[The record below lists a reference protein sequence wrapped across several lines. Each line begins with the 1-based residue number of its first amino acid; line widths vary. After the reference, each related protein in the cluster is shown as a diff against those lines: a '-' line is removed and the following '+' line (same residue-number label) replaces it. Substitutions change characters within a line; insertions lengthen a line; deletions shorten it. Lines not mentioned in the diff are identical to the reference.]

1 MSAEDST
8 TMAAVA
14 VVSHLML
21 NSVAVVDGVM
31 SGLVD
36 GFVSPGDELASIV
49 ARRHLERLTQF
60 LSMLTRGQLDL
71 AAAAAGLPAA

>member
-1 MSAEDST
+1 MGAEDS

-21 NSVAVVDGVM
+21 NSVAVVDGVVAA
-31 SGLVD
+31 LVD
-36 GFVSPGDELASIV
+36 GYVAPSDELASVV
-49 ARRHLERLTQF
+49 ARRHLERLSQF
-60 LSMLTRGQLDL
+60 LSMLMRGQLDL

>member
-1 MSAEDST
+1 MNAEDS

-31 SGLVD
+31 SGMVD
-36 GFVSPGDELASIV
+36 GHVDPADELASIM

-60 LSMLTRGQLDL
+60 LSMLMRGQLDL

>member
-1 MSAEDST
+1 MSAEDS

-21 NSVAVVDGVM
+21 NSVAVVDGVV
-31 SGLVD
+31 SGMVD
-36 GFVSPGDELASIV
+36 GFVAPSDELATLV

-71 AAAAAGLPAA
+71 AAAAAALPAA